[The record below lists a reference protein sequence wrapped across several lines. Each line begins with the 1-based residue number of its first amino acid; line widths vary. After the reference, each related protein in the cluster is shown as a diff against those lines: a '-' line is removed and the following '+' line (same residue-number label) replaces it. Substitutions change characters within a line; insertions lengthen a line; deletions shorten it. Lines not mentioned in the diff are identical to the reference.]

1 MMNIE
6 NLKIKV
12 EVDIFEYIIKKII
25 EFKKKIGKEVI
36 SIQFIVREK
45 MTGFESY
52 DVKINLI

>member
-1 MMNIE
+1 MNIE

-36 SIQFIVREK
+36 SIQFIVWEK
-45 MTGFESY
+45 MMGFESY